1 MLEHW
6 CGSVWGKGSKAKV
19 SITAHDVLVD
29 VDAFKLFI
37 SVGRFSQ
44 NTKNP
49 TTHNKQ
55 AYLSENIQFISICV
69 YIKYILLALYLAL
82 PDGRLALAPFLVA
95 VWTRTFYSILIS
107 KPHWK
112 ILLIHFLIEIKKNC
126 LFLFLFIYFQN
137 QSVSWLPQSRCIFS
151 VQCDTSVFICCTF
164 YSMVLYN
171 LSIIH
176 SPTRTSYL
184 FWLNNNQNILG
195 VSKFPPPHISLIIAS
210 CLIYND

>member
-112 ILLIHFLIEIKKNC
+112 ILLIHFLIEIKKTAYFCFYLFIFRTNQ
-126 LFLFLFIYFQN
+126 LAGYPKAGAFLVFNATPQFLFVAHFIAWY
-137 QSVSWLPQSRCIFS
+137 
-151 VQCDTSVFICCTF
+151 
-164 YSMVLYN
+164 Y
-171 LSIIH
+171 II
-176 SPTRTSYL
+176 
-184 FWLNNNQNILG
+184 
-195 VSKFPPPHISLIIAS
+195 
-210 CLIYND
+210 